1 MARNFLK
8 KGFKNI
14 VVIGGDGT
22 INEVANGFFEKE
34 ESTNIIGSRGYRNT
48 GIGNV
53 LNDKLPTIF
62 KPINPEA
69 VLTVL
74 PCGTRNVLVKSL
86 DLPIEMMACYQNFTR
101 GGLKKKIDVISATVT
116 NPSNRSTTTT
126 TTTTTSR
133 IFLNAGEIGV
143 AAEII
148 DRSKKVRDKV
158 KSRIVSTVS
167 SVVATLP
174 TYEVTFVRFL

>member
-1 MARNFLK
+1 ML
-8 KGFKNI
+8 
-14 VVIGGDGT
+14 
-22 INEVANGFFEKE
+22 
-34 ESTNIIGSRGYRNT
+34 S
-48 GIGNV
+48 
-53 LNDKLPTIF
+53 
-62 KPINPEA
+62 
-69 VLTVL
+69 
-74 PCGTRNVLVKSL
+74 
-86 DLPIEMMACYQNFTR
+86 R
-101 GGLKKKIDVISATVT
+101 GGLKNKIDVISATVT

-126 TTTTTSR
+126 TTTSR
-133 IFLNAGEIGV
+133 IFLNAGEIGI

>member
-1 MARNFLK
+1 ML
-8 KGFKNI
+8 
-14 VVIGGDGT
+14 
-22 INEVANGFFEKE
+22 
-34 ESTNIIGSRGYRNT
+34 S
-48 GIGNV
+48 
-53 LNDKLPTIF
+53 
-62 KPINPEA
+62 
-69 VLTVL
+69 
-74 PCGTRNVLVKSL
+74 
-86 DLPIEMMACYQNFTR
+86 R
-101 GGLKKKIDVISATVT
+101 GGLKNKIDVISATVT

-126 TTTTTSR
+126 TTTMSTSR

>member
-1 MARNFLK
+1 LRRRNLLLL
-8 KGFKNI
+8 I
-14 VVIGGDGT
+14 LL
-22 INEVANGFFEKE
+22 
-34 ESTNIIGSRGYRNT
+34 SRGYYRNT
-48 GIGNV
+48 GISNA

-86 DLPIEMMACYQNFTR
+86 DPPTEMMAYCQNFTR
-101 GGLKKKIDVISATVT
+101 GGLKKNKKKIDVISATVT

-133 IFLNAGEIGV
+133 TFLNAVEIGV

>member
-1 MARNFLK
+1 MT
-8 KGFKNI
+8 
-14 VVIGGDGT
+14 IGGDGT
-22 INEVANGFFEKE
+22 INEVANGFFQKE
-34 ESTNIIGSRGYRNT
+34 ESTNIIGSQDYRNT
-48 GIGNV
+48 GIGNA

-86 DLPIEMMACYQNFTR
+86 DLPIEMMTCYQNFTR

-116 NPSNRSTTTT
+116 NPSNGSTTTT
-126 TTTTTSR
+126 TTTITTTSR
-133 IFLNAGEIGV
+133 IFLNAGEIGI

-158 KSRIVSTVS
+158 KSRIVSTLS

>member
-1 MARNFLK
+1 
-8 KGFKNI
+8 
-14 VVIGGDGT
+14 
-22 INEVANGFFEKE
+22 
-34 ESTNIIGSRGYRNT
+34 
-48 GIGNV
+48 
-53 LNDKLPTIF
+53 
-62 KPINPEA
+62 
-69 VLTVL
+69 
-74 PCGTRNVLVKSL
+74 VKSL
-86 DLPIEMMACYQNFTR
+86 DLPIEMMTCYQNFTR

-116 NPSNRSTTTT
+116 NPSNGSTTTIT
-126 TTTTTSR
+126 TTTITTTSR

-158 KSRIVSTVS
+158 KSRIVSTLS

>member
-1 MARNFLK
+1 LARNFLK

-14 VVIGGDGT
+14 VAIGGDGT

-74 PCGTRNVLVKSL
+74 SCGTRNVLVKSL

-101 GGLKKKIDVISATVT
+101 GGLKKKM
-116 NPSNRSTTTT
+116 
-126 TTTTTSR
+126 
-133 IFLNAGEIGV
+133 
-143 AAEII
+143 
-148 DRSKKVRDKV
+148 
-158 KSRIVSTVS
+158 
-167 SVVATLP
+167 
-174 TYEVTFVRFL
+174 